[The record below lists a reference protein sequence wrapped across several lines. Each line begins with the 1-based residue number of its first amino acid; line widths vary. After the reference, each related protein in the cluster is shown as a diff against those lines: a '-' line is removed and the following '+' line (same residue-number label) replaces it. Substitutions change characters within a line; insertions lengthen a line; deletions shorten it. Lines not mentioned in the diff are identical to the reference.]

1 MDKLGA
7 GIMSVVGAI
16 IGLAIIATIVSRN
29 SQAPQLVQSLASAL
43 SNVIGAATQ
52 PVRNPQTV
60 TGNVAGTPSLL
71 NVNSLINGDI
81 DRAIAPLF

>member
-7 GIMSVVGAI
+7 GIMSIVGAV

-43 SNVIGAATQ
+43 GNVIGAATQ
-52 PVRNPQTV
+52 PVRAPQSTV
-60 TGNVAGTPSLL
+60 GNVGGTPSLL